1 MIVSGKTDR
10 SRSRWPQ
17 VCVLLGAMLVLP
29 LGLAYGE
36 DLDAK
41 TNAYLKQVW
50 SELQAEVEAGNMS
63 AEDAEARMTALK
75 KAKLGDGKEADAAME
90 AYLEKTWGKLQA
102 AVKAG
107 KLTEAQAKEKMTAI
121 KKAKLGD
128 EKMLKG
134 N

>member
-1 MIVSGKTDR
+1 MIVSGTTDR

-50 SELQAEVEAGNMS
+50 SKLQAEVEAGNMS
-63 AEDAEARMTALK
+63 TADAEARMA
-75 KAKLGDGKEADAAME
+75 
-90 AYLEKTWGKLQA
+90 
-102 AVKAG
+102 
-107 KLTEAQAKEKMTAI
+107 AI
-121 KKAKLGD
+121 KKAKLRD
-128 EKMLKG
+128 EKKLKC